1 MDKLVKN
8 IISFSLRHKL
18 FTFFITG
25 ALAVIGM
32 FCFVK
37 TPIVAFPD
45 FTNTQIRIITRWPGR
60 SAQEVERFV
69 TIPVEITMNSVQR
82 KINLRSQ
89 SMFGLSVVT
98 LVFEDNVDDSYARQ
112 QITALLPGIELPEGA
127 EEELTPP
134 TGPTDEI
141 YRYTLHSNH
150 HTPAELRTIQ
160 DWVIDRQLR
169 TVPGIAD
176 VVAFGG
182 PVKTFEVSVQPNLLA
197 QHDLSAMP

>member
-8 IISFSLRHKL
+8 IISFSLRHKM
-18 FTFFITG
+18 FTFFMTAG
-25 ALAVIGM
+25 LGVIGI
-32 FCFVK
+32 FCFLN

-98 LVFEDNVDDSYARQ
+98 LVFEDDVEDEDEE
-112 QITALLPGIELPEGA
+112 IE
-127 EEELTPP
+127 
-134 TGPTDEI
+134 DED
-141 YRYTLHSNH
+141 T
-150 HTPAELRTIQ
+150 
-160 DWVIDRQLR
+160 
-169 TVPGIAD
+169 
-176 VVAFGG
+176 
-182 PVKTFEVSVQPNLLA
+182 
-197 QHDLSAMP
+197 